1 MWGTVTEHLL
11 CVCHPDKLTYLWIL
25 IYYTQ
30 MEDVETEEESV
41 KQFTLVCRANR
52 KQMQDLDLGSSAPEL
67 YSWPNFV

>member
-1 MWGTVTEHLL
+1 
-11 CVCHPDKLTYLWIL
+11 
-25 IYYTQ
+25 

-67 YSWPNFV
+67 YS